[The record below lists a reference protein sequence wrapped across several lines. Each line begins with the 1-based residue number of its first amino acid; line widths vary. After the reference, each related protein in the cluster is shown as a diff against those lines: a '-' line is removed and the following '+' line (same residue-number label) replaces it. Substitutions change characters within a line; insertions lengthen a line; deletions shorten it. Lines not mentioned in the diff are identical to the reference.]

1 MYRTQIII
9 RCLVILLIGF
19 RTFAQSPKSHHPIFQ
34 YPVPQG
40 EYQVGTRFMVLTD
53 YDRPDIFTKDTS
65 DFRKFWIQIWYPA
78 EPGYDSKPSPYYR
91 KEIADHFIEMGLFE
105 SSFNEDVALH
115 ASYSFL
121 EAPVNNKRGKF
132 PVLIYSSSGVMNANL
147 FLFENLA
154 SHGYVVVSVGHPHWC
169 VFYYNENGEPF
180 FPDYKNNIHY
190 QNMWKEEGSE
200 IVNQTKEKI
209 TIAKN
214 ANEKKALHRELNNLM
229 PVEISDVRLWT
240 QDFDFVITEL
250 SKRNTREAL
259 FQGILDLNKIGI
271 FGYSKGGVAAAHACL
286 SNTKYKAGINLSG
299 FMFGDIEDE
308 NIKVPFMNIE
318 SEESWCVNCEPINDI
333 IYYSAEDDVY
343 MVQVKGATH
352 GNFTDL
358 SAYKDYITTDFNN
371 LLGSIDGSF
380 FHRIQSEYILSFFN
394 IYLKDFKSNLLT
406 EHTDHYDEVRV
417 KFNIRRL
424 Q

>member
-1 MYRTQIII
+1 
-9 RCLVILLIGF
+9 
-19 RTFAQSPKSHHPIFQ
+19 
-34 YPVPQG
+34 
-40 EYQVGTRFMVLTD
+40 
-53 YDRPDIFTKDTS
+53 
-65 DFRKFWIQIWYPA
+65 
-78 EPGYDSKPSPYYR
+78 
-91 KEIADHFIEMGLFE
+91 
-105 SSFNEDVALH
+105 LH

-121 EAPVNNKRGKF
+121 EAAVNNTSGTF

-154 SHGYVVVSVGHPHWC
+154 SYGYVVISVGHPHWC
-169 VFYYNENGEPF
+169 VFYYNENGEPI
-180 FPDYKNNIHY
+180 FPDYENNIHY

-214 ANEKKALHRELNNLM
+214 TNEKKALLRELNNLM

-240 QDFDFVITEL
+240 QDFDFIITEL
-250 SKRNTREAL
+250 SKLNTREAL

-286 SNTKYKAGINLSG
+286 SDKKYKAGINLSG

-343 MVQVKGATH
+343 MVQIKGATH

-358 SAYKDYITTDFNN
+358 SAYKEYITTDFSN
-371 LLGSIDGSF
+371 LLGSIGGSLF
-380 FHRIQSEYILSFFN
+380 LKIQSVYILHFFN
-394 IYLKDFKSNLLT
+394 KYLKDSKSNFLS
-406 EHTDHYDEVRV
+406 EHSGYYDEVKV
-417 KFNIRRL
+417 KFNITRKDIN
-424 Q
+424 